1 MDERSD
7 PNLDANPETAAITG
21 GVPAA
26 AEPSPMTRGRG
37 SAAAGSTW
45 VYILLGVI
53 LLLTALIADQDSGP
67 AAGTAIAGAALIAV
81 GVMSLTGLSTPVMT
95 AGLGFVAGVLLTI
108 VAFSAEDFDYPQ
120 WILLVAGAAT
130 FISSFA
136 SLAAAR
142 RPGVDADDEPQAGVE
157 NV

>member
-7 PNLDANPETAAITG
+7 PDLDANPEEAAITG

-26 AEPSPMTRGRG
+26 AEPSPLTRGRA
-37 SAAAGSTW
+37 SAAAGST
-45 VYILLGVI
+45 YIYLLLGVV

-67 AAGTAIAGAALIAV
+67 AAGTAIAGAALIVV
-81 GVMSLTGLSTPVMT
+81 GVMSLTGFSTPVMT

-108 VAFSAEDFDYPQ
+108 VAFSAEDFDYAQ

-130 FISSFA
+130 FIASFA
-136 SLAAAR
+136 SLAAAK
-142 RPGVDADDEPQAGVE
+142 RPGSGEDEPHAGVE

>member
-1 MDERSD
+1 MDERTDSE
-7 PNLDANPETAAITG
+7 LDANPESAAVTG

-26 AEPSPMTRGRG
+26 AEPSPLTRGRA

-45 VYILLGVI
+45 IYIVLGVV
-53 LLLTALIADQDSGP
+53 LLLTALIADQDSNGTI
-67 AAGTAIAGAALIAV
+67 GTAVAGAALIAI
-81 GVMSLTGLSTPVMT
+81 GVLSLTGVLDAVTV
-95 AGLGFVAGVLLTI
+95 AVLGFIGSVLLTI
-108 VAFSAEDFDYPQ
+108 VAFSADDFRFPQ
-120 WILLVAGAAT
+120 WILLVAGAAA

-142 RPGVDADDEPQAGVE
+142 RPGGDDEPQAGVE

>member
-1 MDERSD
+1 
-7 PNLDANPETAAITG
+7 
-21 GVPAA
+21 
-26 AEPSPMTRGRG
+26 MTRGRA

-45 VYILLGVI
+45 IYIGLGVI

-95 AGLGFVAGVLLTI
+95 AVLGFAGGVLLTL
-108 VAFSAEDFDYPQ
+108 VAFTAEDFNFPQ

-142 RPGVDADDEPQAGVE
+142 RPGTAGDDEPQAGVE